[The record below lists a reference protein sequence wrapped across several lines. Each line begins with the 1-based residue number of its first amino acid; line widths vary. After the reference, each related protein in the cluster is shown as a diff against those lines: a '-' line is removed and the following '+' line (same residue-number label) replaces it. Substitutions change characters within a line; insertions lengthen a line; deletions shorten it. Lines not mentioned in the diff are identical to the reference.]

1 MAAITG
7 GQMDNDNH
15 TQLRGIGGWLLFFLL
30 TFAVFTPLRATIEM
44 LVEIRGSTDP
54 DLVTRLWIFLGV
66 YLVFTWAV
74 TAWFVLVRKPSS
86 VWLVIVV
93 MWLEALG
100 GAALLILEGA
110 AGLAAMGAI
119 TAFVYPTIWT
129 AYLLKSGRVANTY
142 RRGPSIDDAEETFA

>member
-7 GQMDNDNH
+7 GQMDTDNH

-44 LVEIRGSTDP
+44 LGEIRGSTDP
-54 DLVTRLWIFLGV
+54 DLVTGLWIFLGV

-100 GAALLILEGA
+100 GTALLILEGA
-110 AGLAAMGAI
+110 AGLAALGAI

-129 AYLLKSGRVANTY
+129 AYLLKSERVANTY

>member
-1 MAAITG
+1 
-7 GQMDNDNH
+7 MDNDNH

-44 LVEIRGSTDP
+44 LGEIRGSTDP
-54 DLVTRLWIFLGV
+54 DLVTGLWIFLGV

-100 GAALLILEGA
+100 GATLLILEGA

-129 AYLLKSGRVANTY
+129 AYLLKSERVANTY

>member
-1 MAAITG
+1 
-7 GQMDNDNH
+7 MDNDNDR
-15 TQLRGIGGWLLFFLL
+15 QLRGIGGWLLFFLL
-30 TFAVFTPLRATIEM
+30 TFAVFTPLRAAIEA
-44 LVEIRGSTDP
+44 LVGIRGSTDP
-54 DLVTRLWIFLGV
+54 DLVLGTWIFLGA
-66 YLVFTWAV
+66 YLLFTWAV

-110 AGLAAMGAI
+110 AGLAALGAI

-129 AYLLKSGRVANTY
+129 AYLLKSERVANTY
-142 RRGPSIDDAEETFA
+142 RRGPAIDDAEETFA